1 MREFTTIVE
10 SVAAPSTDKLWIN
23 NGVLKYYDG
32 ASWKAFTSS
41 GCGCSIEIS
50 KQNTWV
56 INGVDT
62 GKPSKGVNGYNGEDG
77 ITPKIGPNG
86 NWWICNTDTGV
97 LASGSNGKPGE
108 AGENGITPH
117 IGSNYNWFIAD
128 EDTGVLARGTN
139 GKDGEQGPI
148 GPPGDKG
155 EPGPQGKPGVGAR
168 TVFAFKVSST
178 IPATPTGGSWDPETD
193 VVTYPVGWSGDDTQE
208 GTVWMSHAIFNI
220 DGQLDKGG
228 WSKPIRMTG
237 EDGTNGTDG
246 TSIEFI
252 FKLTKNTFTE
262 PSKPDNDPNTTGYV
276 PEGWTDHPQGISI
289 EMQAEWVCS
298 RTKGETVWSDWDG
311 PSLWSKWGTDGRD
324 GDGVEYIYQRKN
336 NALPP
341 ARPTEVSQ
349 EPEFV
354 PTGWTDNPT
363 GVDSTYQWEWVCL
376 RKYRDGQWGE
386 FSNPALW
393 AKYGEDGTN
402 GENGNSIR
410 IMYAKTDGSD
420 ETPPVIADNIN
431 PGSIWGTAMPN
442 YTGNEAVWGIQAT
455 VSYDNKLVTNWQGP
469 YLITGVNGKDGI
481 PVNYKTYVFR
491 KSDDKPLGPTSN
503 DPNNPGNGWVDYP
516 DSVGNWWQCIGSV
529 NGVTGLVT
537 EWSEVLPLNGKD
549 GTAQDGK
556 FTEFRFA
563 KSTTDTAPS
572 LDKTARNP
580 SGWTT
585 SFPTLNAGEIMFMTK
600 AVINPDGVTLYS
612 NWEDPVRISGERG
625 PQGNTGPAGQPGA
638 PGSQGVSGIPG
649 VSYELRYSLGIEDGF
664 DATWNSTVA
673 STRNPSS
680 YGWTTE
686 LPATTEAKPYIWMT
700 QARIKLADNDD
711 TVGSL
716 QGTWSEPFRL
726 SGVNG
731 LDGAPGPAGKKGQV
745 VYPMGVYS
753 NTTSYTT
760 TDTKAPYVYDPSD
773 GNFYVLNAEM
783 TWLGTEQ
790 DNRTPSQDFAANGG
804 KYWLKFDS
812 FEAIYAKIG
821 IIANGLIGSAVFN
834 GDYMFSQQ
842 GVDASGSPSSNYE
855 QFTGEEDSPFKPNL
869 LVDFNKGDLTYKGVS
884 QVLAYTM
891 TDGENLTVN
900 SDFTYNSII
909 PANNCTITFNKNGSN
924 TEDRNIEVLG
934 SVTYNYSATGM
945 YVNRIQLEEVLQY
958 VTIVLKSSISFDS
971 SGVPYIT
978 VNTTTFGTFNVVANN
993 RVVMVNAATIFG
1005 SGNLGQTILPSSN
1018 QNIDVYF
1025 RSGSD
1030 YTNQRK
1036 LYPFKV
1042 SGKSALPV
1050 RLSALSSDFERNEKR
1065 WWSINAQLVQNAPG
1079 ASDNFAILWYR
1090 IPDNITT
1097 LTSGVAIIGSG
1108 SLITQDTM

>member
-10 SVAAPSTDKLWIN
+10 SVAAPSTDKLWIDS
-23 NGVLKYYDG
+23 GVLKYYDG
-32 ASWKAFTSS
+32 TSWKAFTSS

-97 LASGSNGKPGE
+97 LASGANGKP
-108 AGENGITPH
+108 GENGITPH
-117 IGSNYNWFIAD
+117 IGSNYNWFIAQT
-128 EDTGVLARGTN
+128 DTGVLARGTN
-139 GKDGEQGPI
+139 GKDG
-148 GPPGDKG
+148 D
-155 EPGPQGKPGVGAR
+155 PGPQGPPGVGAR
-168 TVFAFKVSST
+168 TVFAFKVSAI
-178 IPATPTGGSWDPETD
+178 IPATPTGGSWNPETD

-208 GTVWMSHAIFNI
+208 GIVWMSHAVFNT
-220 DGQLDKGG
+220 DGNLDKGG

-237 EDGTNGTDG
+237 EG
-246 TSIEFI
+246 
-252 FKLTKNTFTE
+252 
-262 PSKPDNDPNTTGYV
+262 
-276 PEGWTDHPQGISI
+276 
-289 EMQAEWVCS
+289 
-298 RTKGETVWSDWDG
+298 
-311 PSLWSKWGTDGRD
+311 
-324 GDGVEYIYQRKN
+324 
-336 NALPP
+336 
-341 ARPTEVSQ
+341 
-349 EPEFV
+349 
-354 PTGWTDNPT
+354 
-363 GVDSTYQWEWVCL
+363 
-376 RKYRDGQWGE
+376 
-386 FSNPALW
+386 
-393 AKYGEDGTN
+393 GTN

-420 ETPPVIADNIN
+420 ETPPVVEDNIN
-431 PGSIWGTAMPN
+431 PGSIWGTAMPT
-442 YTGNEAVWGIQAT
+442 YTGNEAIWGIQAI

-469 YLITGVNGKDGI
+469 YLITGINGKNGT

-491 KSDDKPLGPTSN
+491 QSDDKPLGPTSN
-503 DPNNPGNGWVDYP
+503 DPENPGNGWVDYP
-516 DSVGNWWQCIGSV
+516 NTSGNWWQCIGSV

-563 KSTTDTAPS
+563 KSSTDTAPS
-572 LDKTARNP
+572 ITKTVRTP
-580 SGWTT
+580 SGWTLT
-585 SFPTLNAGEIMFMTK
+585 FPTLNEGDIMWMTK
-600 AVINPDGVTLYS
+600 AVINPDDTLYS

-625 PQGNTGPAGQPGA
+625 PQGHDGPAGQPGA

-649 VSYELRYSLGIEDGF
+649 VSYELRYSLGVEDSF
-664 DATWNSTVA
+664 DATWNTTVA

-783 TWLGTEQ
+783 TWLGTQQ

-842 GVDASGSPSSNYE
+842 GVDSNGTATSNYE
-855 QFTGEEDSPFKPNL
+855 GFGTDAFTPNFQVNFNTGEIQAKKGSISSGLTSKWTMMQISKDYTSKRDSAGHVTVTFDIDPSNLATNNL
-869 LVDFNKGDLTYKGVS
+869 LLIDNWSNVNESGLRWSIEVNLPVDISYIGSILNINIAINGLPSDLTFDQVQHRISSKFWITGAVADANAAFAFGYKKYFSVS
-884 QVLAYTM
+884 TFNSQSVTLIAEPYAWSN
-891 TDGENLTVN
+891 GTVN
-900 SDFTYNSII
+900 PPTVSRCIW
-909 PANNCTITFNKNGSN
+909 
-924 TEDRNIEVLG
+924 R
-934 SVTYNYSATGM
+934 VTSPGFKGGTG
-945 YVNRIQLEEVLQY
+945 
-958 VTIVLKSSISFDS
+958 
-971 SGVPYIT
+971 
-978 VNTTTFGTFNVVANN
+978 
-993 RVVMVNAATIFG
+993 VVMG
-1005 SGNLGQTILPSSN
+1005 DP
-1018 QNIDVYF
+1018 NIY
-1025 RSGSD
+1025 
-1030 YTNQRK
+1030 
-1036 LYPFKV
+1036 
-1042 SGKSALPV
+1042 A
-1050 RLSALSSDFERNEKR
+1050 
-1065 WWSINAQLVQNAPG
+1065 
-1079 ASDNFAILWYR
+1079 
-1090 IPDNITT
+1090 
-1097 LTSGVAIIGSG
+1097 
-1108 SLITQDTM
+1108 

>member
-10 SVAAPSTDKLWIN
+10 SVAAPSTDKLWIDS
-23 NGVLKYYDG
+23 GVLKYYDG

-50 KQNTWV
+50 KQNTWI

-97 LASGSNGKPGE
+97 LASGANGKPGE

-117 IGSNYNWFIAD
+117 IGSNYNWFIAQT
-128 EDTGVLARGTN
+128 DTGVLARGTN
-139 GKDGEQGPI
+139 GKDG
-148 GPPGDKG
+148 D
-155 EPGPQGKPGVGAR
+155 PGPQGPPGEKGDPGEQGTPGIGAR
-168 TVFAFKVSST
+168 TVFAFKVSAT

-193 VVTYPVGWSGDDTQE
+193 TVTYPVGWSGDDTQE
-208 GTVWMSHAIFNI
+208 DIVWMSHAVFNT
-220 DGQLDKGG
+220 DGNLDKGG

-237 EDGTNGTDG
+237 KDGTNGTDG

-252 FKLTKNTFTE
+252 FKLTKNTLTE
-262 PSKPDNDPNTTGYV
+262 PTKPDNDPNTTGYV

-289 EMQAEWVCS
+289 EMQSEWVCS
-298 RTKGETVWSDWDG
+298 RTKGETAWNDWDG

-336 NALPP
+336 NAIPP
-341 ARPTEVSQ
+341 ARPTETSQ
-349 EPEFV
+349 EPEFL
-354 PTGWTDNPT
+354 PEGWTDNPT
-363 GVDSTYQWEWVCL
+363 GVDSNYQWEWVCL
-376 RKYRDGQWGE
+376 RKYRDGLWGE

-402 GENGNSIR
+402 GENGNSVR
-410 IMYAKTDGSD
+410 VMYAKTDGSD

-442 YTGNEAVWGIQAT
+442 YSGNEAVWGIQAT

-469 YLITGVNGKDGI
+469 YLITGVNGKDGT

-491 KSDDKPLGPTSN
+491 QSDDKPLGPTSN
-503 DPNNPGNGWVDYP
+503 DPENPGNGWVDYP
-516 DSVGNWWQCIGSV
+516 NTSGNWWQCIGSV

-563 KSTTDTAPS
+563 KSSTDDAPS
-572 LDKTARNP
+572 INKTVRTP
-580 SGWTT
+580 SGWTLT
-585 SFPTLNAGEIMFMTK
+585 FPTLNEGDIMWMTK
-600 AVINPDGVTLYS
+600 AVINPDDTLYS

-625 PQGNTGPAGQPGA
+625 PQGHDGPAGQPGA

-649 VSYELRYSLGIEDGF
+649 VSYELRYSLGVEDSY

-680 YGWTTE
+680 YGWSTE

-783 TWLGTEQ
+783 TWLGTQQ

-842 GVDASGSPSSNYE
+842 GVDASGIATSSYEKFGTDDFTPNYQVNFATGDVTMNKGTVNNQILYNY
-855 QFTGEEDSPFKPNL
+855 QFLDLSVNDGDLFTKAGENNYIIVSKA
-869 LVDFNKGDLTYKGVS
+869 KHGDLTESDISKIYVGIPADPTIADTNINKYYGKLKIVNITGDVIKVYLNEESYTNHFYYSYIQQQQGSSLKEDAKDADLYILNKTETIYLTPGGNLEVS
-884 QVLAYTM
+884 IFSIK
-891 TDGENLTVN
+891 DGTLIGEPSFMYMIDNIG
-900 SDFTYNSII
+900 DFQRAVIYNSTSS
-909 PANNCTITFNKNGSN
+909 ALQNKYK
-924 TEDRNIEVLG
+924 NIE
-934 SVTYNYSATGM
+934 
-945 YVNRIQLEEVLQY
+945 E
-958 VTIVLKSSISFDS
+958 
-971 SGVPYIT
+971 
-978 VNTTTFGTFNVVANN
+978 
-993 RVVMVNAATIFG
+993 
-1005 SGNLGQTILPSSN
+1005 
-1018 QNIDVYF
+1018 
-1025 RSGSD
+1025 
-1030 YTNQRK
+1030 
-1036 LYPFKV
+1036 
-1042 SGKSALPV
+1042 
-1050 RLSALSSDFERNEKR
+1050 
-1065 WWSINAQLVQNAPG
+1065 
-1079 ASDNFAILWYR
+1079 
-1090 IPDNITT
+1090 
-1097 LTSGVAIIGSG
+1097 
-1108 SLITQDTM
+1108 

>member
-32 ASWKAFTSS
+32 TSWKAFTSS

-97 LASGSNGKPGE
+97 LASGANGKPGE

-117 IGSNYNWFIAD
+117 IGSNYNWFIAQT
-128 EDTGVLARGTN
+128 DTGVLARGTN
-139 GKDGEQGPI
+139 GKDG
-148 GPPGDKG
+148 D
-155 EPGPQGKPGVGAR
+155 PGPQGPPGEKGDPGEQGVPGVGAR
-168 TVFAFKVSST
+168 TVFAFKVSAT
-178 IPATPTGGSWDPETD
+178 IPATPTGGSWNPETD

-208 GTVWMSHAIFNI
+208 GIVWMSHAVFNI
-220 DGQLDKGG
+220 DGNLDKGG

-252 FKLTKNTFTE
+252 FKLTKNTYTE
-262 PSKPDNDPNTTGYV
+262 PTKPDNDPNTTGYI

-298 RTKGETVWSDWDG
+298 RTKGETAWSDWDG

-336 NALPP
+336 NAIPP
-341 ARPTEVSQ
+341 ARPTETSQ
-349 EPEFV
+349 EPEFL
-354 PTGWTDNPT
+354 PEGWTDNPT
-363 GVDSTYQWEWVCL
+363 GVDSNYQWEWVCL
-376 RKYRDGQWGE
+376 RKYRDGLWGE

-393 AKYGEDGTN
+393 AKYGKDGTN

-410 IMYAKTDGSD
+410 VMYAKTDGSD
-420 ETPPVIADNIN
+420 ETPPVVEDNIN

-442 YTGNEAVWGIQAT
+442 YTDNEAIWGIQAT

-469 YLITGVNGKDGI
+469 YLITGVNGKNGT

-491 KSDDKPLGPTSN
+491 QSDDKPLGPTSN
-503 DPNNPGNGWVDYP
+503 DPENPGNGWVDYP
-516 DSVGNWWQCIGSV
+516 NTSGNWWQCIGSV

-537 EWSEVLPLNGKD
+537 EWGEVLPLNGKD

-563 KSTTDTAPS
+563 KSSTDDAPS
-572 LDKTARNP
+572 INKAIRTP
-580 SGWTT
+580 SGWTLT
-585 SFPTLNAGEIMFMTK
+585 FPTLGEGDIMWMTK
-600 AVINPDGVTLYS
+600 AVINPDDSLYS

-625 PQGNTGPAGQPGA
+625 PQGHDGPAGERGPV
-638 PGSQGVSGIPG
+638 GSQGASGIPG
-649 VSYELRYSLGIEDGF
+649 VSYELRYSLGVEDSY
-664 DATWNSTVA
+664 DATWNTTVA

-680 YGWTTE
+680 YGWSTE
-686 LPATTEAKPYIWMT
+686 LPATTEVKPYIWMT

-783 TWLGTEQ
+783 TWLGTQQ

-804 KYWLKFDS
+804 RYWLKFDS

-842 GVDASGSPSSNYE
+842 GVDASGAATSNYE
-855 QFTGEEDSPFKPNL
+855 EFGTDAFTPNFQVNFNTGE
-869 LVDFNKGDLTYKGVS
+869 
-884 QVLAYTM
+884 
-891 TDGENLTVN
+891 
-900 SDFTYNSII
+900 
-909 PANNCTITFNKNGSN
+909 
-924 TEDRNIEVLG
+924 
-934 SVTYNYSATGM
+934 
-945 YVNRIQLEEVLQY
+945 IQA
-958 VTIVLKSSISFDS
+958 KRGSIS
-971 SGVPYIT
+971 SGLTSQWTMMQI
-978 VNTTTFGTFNVVANN
+978 
-993 RVVMVNAATIFG
+993 
-1005 SGNLGQTILPSSN
+1005 SK
-1018 QNIDVYF
+1018 
-1025 RSGSD
+1025 D
-1030 YTNQRK
+1030 YTNK
-1036 LYPFKV
+1036 TNSNNHVTATFDIDPSNLATNNLLLIDNWSNV
-1042 SGKSALPV
+1042 NESGLRWSIEVNLPV
-1050 RLSALSSDFERNEKR
+1050 DIS
-1065 WWSINAQLVQNAPG
+1065 
-1079 ASDNFAILWYR
+1079 Y
-1090 IPDNITT
+1090 
-1097 LTSGVAIIGSG
+1097 IGSILNINIAING
-1108 SLITQDTM
+1108 LPSDLTFDQVQHRISSKFWISGAVADANAAFAFGYKKYFSVSTFNSQSVTLIAEPYAWSDGTVNPPTVTRCIWRVTSPGFKGGTGVVMGDPNIYA